1 MPLDTVKHSIH
12 IRRKKN
18 ERVFNNVARLWD
30 IARKAQTHQDILD
43 ALHPWNAPIVLKFE
57 NVLPLLLA
65 AAGLFFILLI
75 FIHPGN
81 IWVQISL
88 ISGFFMIFWA
98 YISYEE
104 SKPVDEVIEY
114 LEQQSIA
121 KKYHLA
127 FQQQP
132 QHISVPLQPVLF
144 IAHLKRLFPVF
155 NQGSIA
161 NDFPYYASTQWTDD
175 EGKQHQVMVF
185 QYHYVNEIRIR
196 NKDGSEVQVKEVHK
210 DLWGVFVFDVEV
222 QGLAVT
228 TANKEFYYPY
238 SFPWHTSDIQINQ
251 KLNIFGSDEMQMAK
265 LLTPAFVLRLDEF
278 FAQRQGDLIFHPD
291 SHILCFLGP
300 ADLFHISSRAKNIH
314 DISALRGH
322 LRTFKLPYLE
332 SLQRDLTQFLK

>member
-30 IARKAQTHQDILD
+30 ITRKAQTHQDILD
-43 ALHPWNAPIVLKFE
+43 SLHPWNAPIVLKFE

-75 FIHPGN
+75 FINPGN
-81 IWVQISL
+81 IWIQISL

-114 LEQQSIA
+114 LEQQTIA
-121 KKYHLA
+121 KKYNLA

-132 QHISVPLQPVLF
+132 QHLSVPMQPVLF

-155 NQGSIA
+155 NQGSIS

-185 QYHYVNEIRIR
+185 QYHYVNEIRMR
-196 NKDGSEVQVKEVHK
+196 NKDGNEVQVKEVHK

-228 TANKEFYYPY
+228 TANKDFYYPY

-265 LLTPAFVLRLDEF
+265 QLTPAFVLRLDEF

-300 ADLFHISSRAKNIH
+300 ADLFHISTRAKNIQ

-332 SLQRDLTQFLK
+332 SLQLDLTQFLK

>member
-30 IARKAQTHQDILD
+30 ITRKAQTHQDILD
-43 ALHPWNAPIVLKFE
+43 SLHPWNAPIVLKFE

-75 FIHPGN
+75 FINPGN
-81 IWVQISL
+81 IWIQISL

-114 LEQQSIA
+114 LEQQTIA
-121 KKYHLA
+121 KKYNLA

-132 QHISVPLQPVLF
+132 QHLSVPMQPVLF

-155 NQGSIA
+155 NQGSIS
-161 NDFPYYASTQWTDD
+161 NDFRYYASTQWTDD

-185 QYHYVNEIRIR
+185 QYHYVNEIRMR
-196 NKDGSEVQVKEVHK
+196 NKDGNEVQVKEVHK

-228 TANKEFYYPY
+228 TANKDFYYPY

-265 LLTPAFVLRLDEF
+265 QLTPAFVLRLDEF

-300 ADLFHISSRAKNIH
+300 ADLFHISTRAKNIQ

>member
-18 ERVFNNVARLWD
+18 ERVFNNVARLWN
-30 IARKAQTHQDILD
+30 ITRKAQTHQDILD
-43 ALHPWNAPIVLKFE
+43 SLHPWNAPIVLKFE

-75 FIHPGN
+75 FINPGN
-81 IWVQISL
+81 IWIQISL

-114 LEQQSIA
+114 LEQQTIA
-121 KKYHLA
+121 KKYNLA

-132 QHISVPLQPVLF
+132 QHLSVPMQPVLF

-155 NQGSIA
+155 NQGSIS
-161 NDFPYYASTQWTDD
+161 NDFRYYASTQWTDD

-185 QYHYVNEIRIR
+185 QYHYVNEIRMR
-196 NKDGSEVQVKEVHK
+196 NKDGNEVQVKEVHK

-228 TANKEFYYPY
+228 TANKDFYYPY

-265 LLTPAFVLRLDEF
+265 QLTPAFVLRLDEF

-300 ADLFHISSRAKNIH
+300 ADLFHISTRAKNIQ

>member
-30 IARKAQTHQDILD
+30 ITRKAQTHQDILD
-43 ALHPWNAPIVLKFE
+43 SLHPWNAPIVLKFE

-75 FIHPGN
+75 FINPGN
-81 IWVQISL
+81 IWIQISL

-114 LEQQSIA
+114 LEQQTIA
-121 KKYHLA
+121 KKYNLA

-132 QHISVPLQPVLF
+132 QHLSVPMQPVLF

-155 NQGSIA
+155 NQGSIS
-161 NDFPYYASTQWTDD
+161 NDFRYYASTQWTDD

-185 QYHYVNEIRIR
+185 QYHYVNEIRMR
-196 NKDGSEVQVKEVHK
+196 NKDGNEVQVKEVHK

-228 TANKEFYYPY
+228 TANKDFYYPY

-265 LLTPAFVLRLDEF
+265 QLTPAFVLRLDEF
-278 FAQRQGDLIFHPD
+278 FAQRQGDLIFHSD

-300 ADLFHISSRAKNIH
+300 ADLFHISTRAKNIQ

>member
-1 MPLDTVKHSIH
+1 MPLDAVKYSIH

-18 ERVFNNVARLWD
+18 ERVFNNIARLWE
-30 IARKAQTHQDILD
+30 IARQAQTYQDILD

-81 IWVQISL
+81 IWIQISL

-104 SKPVDEVIEY
+104 SKPIDEVIEY

-121 KKYHLA
+121 KKYNLA

-132 QHISVPLQPVLF
+132 QHFSVPLQPVLF

-155 NQGSIA
+155 NQGSIS

-196 NKDGSEVQVKEVHK
+196 NKDGNEVQVSEVHK

-222 QGLAVT
+222 HGVAVT

-238 SFPWHTSDIQINQ
+238 SFPWHTSDIQVNQ

-291 SHILCFLGP
+291 SHILCFLGT

>member
-30 IARKAQTHQDILD
+30 ITRKAQTHQDILD
-43 ALHPWNAPIVLKFE
+43 SLHPWNAPIVLKFE

-75 FIHPGN
+75 FINPGN
-81 IWVQISL
+81 IWIQISL

-114 LEQQSIA
+114 LEQQTIA
-121 KKYHLA
+121 KKYNLA

-132 QHISVPLQPVLF
+132 QHLSVPMQPVLF

-155 NQGSIA
+155 NQGSIS
-161 NDFPYYASTQWTDD
+161 NDFRYYASTQWTDD

-196 NKDGSEVQVKEVHK
+196 NKDGNEVQVKEVHK

-228 TANKEFYYPY
+228 TANKDFYYPY

-265 LLTPAFVLRLDEF
+265 QLTPAFVLRLDEF

-300 ADLFHISSRAKNIH
+300 ADLFHISTRAKNIQ